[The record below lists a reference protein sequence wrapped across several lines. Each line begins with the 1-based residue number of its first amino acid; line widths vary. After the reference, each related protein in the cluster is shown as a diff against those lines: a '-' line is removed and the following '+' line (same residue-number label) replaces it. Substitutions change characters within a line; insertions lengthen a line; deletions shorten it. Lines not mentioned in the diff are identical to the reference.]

1 VISDSR
7 ADIRA
12 AFTSGRVAYLLPMAF
27 CCSLSWLG
35 LPKSSSSAG
44 FSRAGWPPGVL
55 YATVIGTVLGVVYAR
70 SRHNL
75 LAPVL
80 AHTLIMAPLVM
91 TSLHFS
97 VGAGPG

>member
-1 VISDSR
+1 
-7 ADIRA
+7 
-12 AFTSGRVAYLLPMAF
+12 
-27 CCSLSWLG
+27 
-35 LPKSSSSAG
+35 
-44 FSRAGWPPGVL
+44 VL